1 MPHYILNRLGQS
13 AIVLVLVSL
22 IGFMVLNLAPGGP
35 MSQFA
40 LNPGMSQAELD
51 RIAEQL
57 GLNRPLL
64 VQYVDWFSHLFI
76 GDWGHS
82 FRDGRP
88 VLSVIGGHL
97 PATLLLMGTSTV
109 LSIVIGTWVGVLGAV
124 RRYSV
129 FDTLATV
136 GAMVALSIPT
146 FWFGLVAIFFFSLH
160 LGWLPAGN
168 MYTIG
173 DQSLGDYAI
182 HLVLP
187 VLVLALVN
195 VAIWS
200 RYMRSATLDVID
212 QDFVRTA
219 RAKGVPYRRVL
230 THHVIRN
237 ALLPMIT
244 LAGLQIPTILGG
256 ALVTETVFTWP
267 GMGRLFL
274 DSLGYSDYPV
284 IMGIL
289 MFSAVL
295 VLLGNL
301 LADLLIGVA
310 DPRVRLA

>member
-1 MPHYILNRLGQS
+1 MPRYILNRLGQS

-22 IGFMVLNLAPGGP
+22 IGFVVLNLAPGGP

-51 RIAEQL
+51 RIAAQM
-57 GLNRPLL
+57 GLDRPLM
-64 VQYVDWFSHLFI
+64 VQYVEWFSRLFI

-88 VLSVIGGHL
+88 VLSVIAGHL
-97 PATLLLMGTSTV
+97 PATLLLMGTATV
-109 LSIVIGTWVGVLGAV
+109 FSVIVGTWVGVLGAV

-146 FWFGLVAIFFFSLH
+146 FWFGLVAIFLFSLH

-173 DQSLGDYAI
+173 DQSVGDYAI
-182 HLVLP
+182 HLILP
-187 VLVLALVN
+187 VAVLALVN

-219 RAKGVPYRRVL
+219 RAKGLPYRRVL

-289 MFSAVL
+289 MFSAIL

-301 LADLLIGVA
+301 LADLLVGVA
-310 DPRVRLA
+310 DPRVRLG